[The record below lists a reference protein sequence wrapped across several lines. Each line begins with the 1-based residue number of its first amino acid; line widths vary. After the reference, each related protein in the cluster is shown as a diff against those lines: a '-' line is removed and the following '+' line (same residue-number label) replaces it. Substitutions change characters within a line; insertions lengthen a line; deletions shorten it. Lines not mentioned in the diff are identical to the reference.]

1 MTWPETVKAAL
12 EGLAYVRKVEMILE
26 RDEFLV
32 TYDPAK
38 GNDELLV
45 QTVKQSG
52 YTAQI
57 VTNQAEKTQKIEE
70 TLLPG
75 GFPVLDKAV
84 AQAKRENKPL
94 VLDFH
99 AEWCIP
105 CKQMEKSVFP
115 EPKVAAQLKQV
126 LFVRIDTDKEPEL
139 TQKLGVVGLPDIRF
153 VTPTGKIVNKT
164 VGFQDAESFSAQ
176 LSKLLK

>member
-1 MTWPETVKAAL
+1 
-12 EGLAYVRKVEMILE
+12 VRKVEIILE
-26 RDEFLV
+26 TDEFLV
-32 TYDPAK
+32 TYDPVK

-45 QTVKQSG
+45 ETVKKSG
-52 YTAQI
+52 YTAQ
-57 VTNQAEKTQKIEE
+57 VVANQAEKTKKTEE
-70 TLLPG
+70 TILPE
-75 GFPVLDKAV
+75 GFPVLDKAL

-105 CKQMEKSVFP
+105 CKQMEKDVFP
-115 EPKVAAQLKQV
+115 DPKVAVQLKRV
-126 LFVRIDTDKEPEL
+126 VFVRIDTDQEPEL

-153 VTPTGKIVNKT
+153 ATSSGKIVHKT
-164 VGFQDAESFSAQ
+164 IGFQDADSFSSQ